1 MILVVLRALES
12 EGWGRGGDSGPF
24 LHMDMGD
31 FIRLYHNDIMHS
43 GFLLH
48 DTNISIRLLLQ
59 L

>member
-1 MILVVLRALES
+1 MVLRALES
-12 EGWGRGGDSGPF
+12 RRGRGDSCPF

-31 FIRLYHNDIMHS
+31 FVKLYHNDIMHS

-48 DTNISIRLLLQ
+48 DINISIRLLLQ